1 MCAASTQIKGT
12 IEVNGEEYTVMP
24 VKSDGT
30 TYAAE
35 VTHANEQMWY
45 SFEAEQVSKLQFRS
59 EVV

>member
-45 SFEAEQVSKLQFRS
+45 SFEAEQVSQ
-59 EVV
+59 